1 MTWEDLQREA
11 RKLEQE
17 VEGRLVEYSKFY
29 DHYSQSSLLGS
40 GGGGGIGSSGGGE
53 EFDLEAGDRIYGSM
67 ATEIEQLLKRV
78 WSVWWIVLCFF
89 LEIWVVVF
97 FW

>member
-1 MTWEDLQREA
+1 MTWEELQREA

-29 DHYSQSSLLGS
+29 DHYSQSSLLS
-40 GGGGGIGSSGGGE
+40 GGGAGGGGE

-78 WSVWWIVLCFF
+78 CCL
-89 LEIWVVVF
+89 L
-97 FW
+97 FWCSW